1 MRSIGHWHTRFVGE
15 LAKLTSTYGGAME
28 NAIGNA
34 IHTVGLF
41 CIGVILFYL
50 ADSIRKLK
58 DVLKEYA
65 KGGDE

>member
-1 MRSIGHWHTRFVGE
+1 
-15 LAKLTSTYGGAME
+15 ME
-28 NAIGNA
+28 NAFGNA

>member
-1 MRSIGHWHTRFVGE
+1 MTGEGPYKLVKVG
-15 LAKLTSTYGGAME
+15 LSKLEEDKME

-34 IHTVGLF
+34 IHTVGFF

-65 KGGDE
+65 KGGYRG